1 MKENQQRRVLKGMME
16 SIVLTEVGMKS
27 NHWSLQL
34 AGLQEISFRKVQVV
48 EERIRCSPD
57 MRMERKVLG

>member
-1 MKENQQRRVLKGMME
+1 M
-16 SIVLTEVGMKS
+16 VLTEVGMKS

-34 AGLQEISFRKVQVV
+34 AGLQEISFREVQVV
-48 EERIRCSPD
+48 EERIRCSLD